1 MVMEALSLTANLSR
15 PYATSA
21 VLLMLVVSAVA
32 AYDFNAS
39 RGDEPL
45 FGQPLLDRSSP
56 HLYPR
61 GTALAIFSTRGA
73 TFMKCVIK
81 SFILASAA
89 VAVLAPV
96 QARADGFVTP
106 WVGSAFGSNIKNG
119 QTTLGVSAGGMGAG
133 IIGGEADFGWSPS
146 FFGTQ
151 SDFGNNTVMNLMG
164 NLIIGVPIG
173 GQHGAGV
180 RPYVVGGVGL
190 IRSQIDGGS
199 LTNFAPA
206 QSTNMF
212 GWDAGAGVMG
222 YFSDH
227 VGLRGDV
234 RYLRAVSDLTTNVR
248 SIDINGDKLHFWRA
262 TVGVVF
268 R

>member
-1 MVMEALSLTANLSR
+1 
-15 PYATSA
+15 
-21 VLLMLVVSAVA
+21 
-32 AYDFNAS
+32 
-39 RGDEPL
+39 
-45 FGQPLLDRSSP
+45 
-56 HLYPR
+56 
-61 GTALAIFSTRGA
+61 
-73 TFMKCVIK
+73 MKGVIK
-81 SFILASAA
+81 SLIIASAA
-89 VAVLAPV
+89 AVVLTPM

-119 QTTLGVSAGGMGAG
+119 QATIGVSAGGMGAG

-146 FFGTQ
+146 FFGTK
-151 SDFGNNTVMNLMG
+151 SDFGSNTVLNLMG

-173 GQHGAGV
+173 GTHGAGV

-190 IRSQIDGGS
+190 IRSQIDGGTIARVS
-199 LTNFAPA
+199 
-206 QSTNMF
+206 SSENMF

-234 RYLRAVSDLTTNVR
+234 RYLRATSDLKSGVSSLDLDGNQ
-248 SIDINGDKLHFWRA
+248 LHYWRA

>member
-1 MVMEALSLTANLSR
+1 
-15 PYATSA
+15 
-21 VLLMLVVSAVA
+21 
-32 AYDFNAS
+32 
-39 RGDEPL
+39 
-45 FGQPLLDRSSP
+45 
-56 HLYPR
+56 
-61 GTALAIFSTRGA
+61 
-73 TFMKCVIK
+73 MKGVIK
-81 SFILASAA
+81 SLIIASAA
-89 VAVLAPV
+89 TVVLAPM

-119 QTTLGVSAGGMGAG
+119 QATIGVSAGGMGAG

-146 FFGTQ
+146 FFGTK
-151 SDFGNNTVMNLMG
+151 SDFGNNTVLNLMG

-173 GQHGAGV
+173 GTHGAGV

-190 IRSQIDGGS
+190 IRSQIDGGTIARVS
-199 LTNFAPA
+199 
-206 QSTNMF
+206 SSENMF

-234 RYLRAVSDLTTNVR
+234 RYLRATSDLTTHVD

-262 TVGVVF
+262 TIGVTF